1 MLLSSGNVVATI
13 DASAK
18 ALGNVIVEYIAKGF
32 TGRIT
37 YRDASSRVFI
47 SIEMIRGVIQVCRAT
62 ERGSVYEGGE
72 CERVAS
78 NYLYVPNGSIEVVEI
93 GEREILRDIIHFPYS
108 VVSEKGGLAMLLQS
122 RLGAA
127 SKRVEPVPAPAP
139 PPPPAT
145 PQTQPIQ
152 VQPPPTSVVQAQPSP
167 IRQEVVAEAKAE
179 KAAVETEM
187 TISNECIDPLTLY
200 TIVKNGAVQSI
211 NEEVSRQDIIKR
223 IGDIAK
229 SGKAKQVYLSANLQ
243 DGVTRIVVDVEKNV
257 VYMEFEDS
265 RGNVVCGEGAA
276 KQIGDRRLSNVK
288 MWIFG

>member
-1 MLLSSGNVVATI
+1 MFLSSGNVVATI

-62 ERGSVYEGGE
+62 ERGSVFEGGE

-108 VVSEKGGLAMLLQS
+108 VVSEKRGLVVLLQS

-127 SKRVEPVPAPAP
+127 SKRVEPAPAPAP
-139 PPPPAT
+139 PPPTT
-145 PQTQPIQ
+145 PQIQSTQ
-152 VQPPPTSVVQAQPSP
+152 VQPSPTPIAQAQPSSA
-167 IRQEVVAEAKAE
+167 RQEVVAEAKVEKVVAE
-179 KAAVETEM
+179 VEM
-187 TISNECIDPLTLY
+187 PISNECIDPLTLY
-200 TIVKNGAVQSI
+200 TIVKNGAVQSVS
-211 NEEVSRQDIIKR
+211 EEISYQDIIKR
-223 IGDIAK
+223 VGNIVK
-229 SGKAKQVYLSANLQ
+229 SVKAKQVYLSANIQ

-265 RGNVVCGEGAA
+265 RGNVFCGEGAV
-276 KQIGDRRLSNVK
+276 KEIGNRKLSNVK